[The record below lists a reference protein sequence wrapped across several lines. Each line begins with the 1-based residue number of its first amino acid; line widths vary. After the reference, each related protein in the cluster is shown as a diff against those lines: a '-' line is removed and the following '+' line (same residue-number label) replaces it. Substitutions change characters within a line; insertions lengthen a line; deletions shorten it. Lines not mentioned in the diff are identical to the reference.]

1 MNTKS
6 LDNQQVVFPEQG
18 VASQAITDL
27 LGDLP
32 CAKPTRIGMV
42 GVGLKMHFVWA
53 EACRLYTEATAKIQ
67 TQFKDQPIELVFPDE
82 PFESPEDVLA
92 AADKLHAQ
100 GIAGL
105 ILFHGSYTAGEIASQ
120 LGRWLLDHP
129 MPLLSW
135 AYPEITGGRLTANSL
150 CCQNFMLNAM
160 HRLGIKYQWLF
171 KEINDPQVVQ
181 TVDVFARSARAR
193 HRMIHGKTLMVG
205 AGRVPGFYDAECN
218 ELAVMQRFG
227 LRFDRM
233 DLVQIM
239 SHGQKFSDADLKP
252 IRDAIVHSPLC
263 GMNNVPDEQIFN
275 TVRLALCT
283 LQLASEQNYIGCA
296 VRCWPTLWDEYQCAA
311 DGALSLIN
319 DQGLPAADENDM
331 NGLISMLAM
340 SLLQDGKTL
349 PTLMDISRLSEAENR
364 LGFWHCGGSATR
376 LLRQGTKYESRK
388 HNIMENADPDTA
400 VGMLI
405 ESLLETGPV
414 TVTRYQSPDSAKAL
428 TFEGAFVESP
438 MAFRGA
444 YAEFEPRDH
453 TAAQIMGTILDHGLD
468 HHWIIGRGHFAD
480 ELAVLNHWLGVE
492 ALPVTN
498 CGGATGLSR

>member
-1 MNTKS
+1 MTKNTTT
-6 LDNQQVVFPEQG
+6 FPQQG

-32 CAKPTRIGMV
+32 TSKPTRIGMI
-42 GVGLKMHFVWA
+42 GVGLKMHFVWS
-53 EACRLYTEATAKIQ
+53 EACKLYKEAAAQIQ
-67 TQFKDQPIELVFPDE
+67 EQFKDQPIELIFPDE
-82 PFESPEDVLA
+82 PFESPDEVLA

-100 GIAGL
+100 GVAGL

-135 AYPEITGGRLTANSL
+135 AYPEVTGGRLTANSL

-160 HRLGIKYQWLF
+160 HRLGVKYQWLF
-171 KEINDPQVVQ
+171 KDPSHPDVPKILNLFGR
-181 TVDVFARSARAR
+181 TVRAR
-193 HRMIHGKTLMVG
+193 HRLIHGKTLMVG

-218 ELAVMQRFG
+218 ELSVMKRFG
-227 LRFDRM
+227 LRFDRL

-239 SHGQKFSDADLKP
+239 SHGKKYSDADLKP
-252 IRDAIVHSPLC
+252 IRDAIVNSPKC
-263 GMNNVPDEQIFN
+263 GMNNVPDDQIFN
-275 TVRLALCT
+275 TVRLALST
-283 LQLASEQNYIGCA
+283 LEISAQEDYIGCA
-296 VRCWPTLWDEYQCAA
+296 VRCWPTLWDEYGCAA
-311 DGALSLIN
+311 DGALTLIN

-340 SLLQDGKTL
+340 SLLQEGRTL
-349 PTLMDISRLSEAENR
+349 PTLMDISLLSESQNR

-376 LLRQGTKYESRK
+376 LLREGTKFESRK
-388 HNIMENADPDTA
+388 HNIMENADPETA

-405 ESLLETGPV
+405 ESLLATGPV
-414 TVTRYQSPDSAKAL
+414 TITRYQSPDSSSAL
-428 TFEGAFVESP
+428 TFEGDFVDSP

-444 YAEFEPRDH
+444 YAEFQPRDH

-468 HHWIIGRGHFAD
+468 HHWIIGRGHFAN
-480 ELAVLNHWLGVE
+480 ELTVLNHWLGVKE
-492 ALPVTN
+492 LPVTN
-498 CGGATGLSR
+498 AGGATGLSQY